1 MKLKLIVLI
10 VIISTLI
17 AGCVQAPKQEIPTAV
32 VVPTLTQ
39 TPDQTPAPTTISTL
53 ETPAPKL
60 KIMAVTVGQA
70 TIHQI
75 SITIKVKNTGDTV
88 AKDVYAGLVRTWN
101 TAPVAYEN
109 YPDKNIVLNQSIHE
123 VLLNGSSKI
132 DTGFHYNGFVNLK
145 IYSDL
150 INKDYIGDIPPGET
164 KSALITQS
172 VSEVYNTM
180 IKVAWTD
187 DKKEYAIY

>member
-1 MKLKLIVLI
+1 MKIKLIVLI
-10 VIISTLI
+10 VIISALI
-17 AGCVQAPKQEIPTAV
+17 AGCVQAPNQEVTPTAA

-39 TPDQTPAPTTISTL
+39 TPAPTSILTP
-53 ETPAPKL
+53 ETPKAPKL
-60 KIMAVTVGQA
+60 KIMSVTVGQA

-75 SITIKVKNTGDTV
+75 PITIKVKNTGDTV

-123 VLLNGSSKI
+123 ALLNGSSKI
-132 DTGFHYNGFVNLK
+132 DTGFHYDGFVKLK
-145 IYSDL
+145 IYSNL
-150 INKDYIGDIPPGET
+150 VNKDYIGDIPPGET

-172 VSEVYNTM
+172 VSEVYKTM
-180 IKVAWTD
+180 IKVAWTAD
-187 DKKEYAIY
+187 AKEYAIY